1 MSVARKISL
10 LLAAA
15 LFLVSGIGHFRMT
28 ETFMRIVPPYFP
40 DARLMVEISGVAEL
54 AGAVG
59 LLVPVLR
66 RAAGWGLAAL
76 LVAVFPANLY
86 MATDHI
92 QIGSKPLPDSLLWG
106 RLALQPVLIAW
117 VLWCSKA
124 MTKRANG

>member
-1 MSVARKISL
+1 MVKKVSL
-10 LLAAA
+10 FLAAA
-15 LFLVSGIGHFRMT
+15 LFLVSGTAHFRMT

-59 LLVPVLR
+59 LLIPKLR

-117 VLWCSKA
+117 VLWCSKP